1 MEVRAIAK
9 TVRIGPKKVR
19 VVAKELKGKHAILA
33 LEELRFHP
41 TKAARILRK
50 VLRSAVSN
58 AVENH
63 GLDEEELVISRVQ
76 VDEGLRLKRV
86 RPRAMGRV
94 FRILKPTSHITVV
107 LTPGEPF
114 RLKRSQKKPK
124 PRPVWKAQGE
134 KVSPKEEAPQEAPA
148 EPEVPSPEVKGE
160 ESSAEGGEE

>member
-1 MEVRAIAK
+1 
-9 TVRIGPKKVR
+9 
-19 VVAKELKGKHAILA
+19 
-33 LEELRFHP
+33 
-41 TKAARILRK
+41 
-50 VLRSAVSN
+50 VSN